1 MSLRREAHFSII
13 HFSSSQFQFV
23 PLYLKSIYYI
33 QKILKQKRLVLRGV
47 FCFNIFVALFFVNN
61 INSRFNFEN

>member
-33 QKILKQKRLVLRGV
+33 QKILKQKTPRFTMRFLFQYFCSSILRQ
-47 FCFNIFVALFFVNN
+47 
-61 INSRFNFEN
+61 